1 MQGRFPTQKVA
12 VVTDSIACLT
22 RELVEQYGIEI
33 IPINFYAGGKLYKD
47 WVDITPSEAYELFLK
62 DPESF
67 KTSAA
72 SPEDCLKAY
81 RSASKQAK
89 DVVCITVSVKLSGVY
104 NVAQQTR
111 EQVKGDLPNTTIEIL
126 DTETATAAEGIVALE
141 AAKAAAAGKSLA
153 EVLST
158 ARTMKDRVKCFL
170 FLDTIQHVYRSGRI
184 PKIASQAGSMLNI
197 RPILTISKTI
207 RFTGAVRN
215 RRSGIERILQMMK
228 NKVGQKPVHVA
239 VMHAY
244 ALEEAERLKERV
256 ASEFNCTEL
265 WLTEFSPVMGYAC
278 GTGTL
283 GLAFYCED

>member
-1 MQGRFPTQKVA
+1 MTQKVA
-12 VVTDSIACLT
+12 IITDSIACLT
-22 RELVEQYGIEI
+22 KEQVEQYQVEI
-33 IPINFYAGGKLYKD
+33 IPIIFSAGGKVYKD
-47 WVDITPSEAYELFLK
+47 WVDVTPSQAYELFLK
-62 DPESF
+62 DPDSW
-67 KTSAA
+67 KTSAP
-72 SPEDCLKAY
+72 SPADFIQAY
-81 RSASKQAK
+81 HNARQRA
-89 DVVCITVSVKLSGVY
+89 DDILCITISVKLSGVY

-111 EQVKGDLPNTTIEIL
+111 EQVKGDLPNTTIEII
-126 DTETATAAEGIVALE
+126 DSETATAAEGIVALE

-153 EVLST
+153 EVISIAT
-158 ARTMKDRVKCFL
+158 TMKDRVKCFIL
-170 FLDTIQHVYRSGRI
+170 LDTIQHVYRSGRI